1 MDVRDPVEAALKMKP
16 TEADPIIEVVQDG
29 RYLTHEEAGSDVL
42 WGENGRSY
50 VRIDRPR
57 MVNLVNNP
65 DFGRHTLWLT
75 FQARG
80 LALYSFTFIGCVASP
95 NNRPNADTFRVP

>member
-1 MDVRDPVEAALKMKP
+1 VESALGLRPTAADPVV
-16 TEADPIIEVVQDG
+16 EVVQDG
-29 RYLTHEEAGSDVL
+29 RYLTQEEAGSDVL
-42 WGENGRSY
+42 WDENGRSY

-65 DFGRHTLWLT
+65 DFGHHTLWLT

-80 LALYSFTFIGCVASP
+80 LALYSFTFTGCVASP
-95 NNRPNADTFRVP
+95 DNRHNADTFRIP